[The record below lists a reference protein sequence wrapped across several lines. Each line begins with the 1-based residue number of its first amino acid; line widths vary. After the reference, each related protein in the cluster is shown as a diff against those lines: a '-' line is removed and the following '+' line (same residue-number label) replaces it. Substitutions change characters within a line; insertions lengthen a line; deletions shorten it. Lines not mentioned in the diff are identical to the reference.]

1 MTRGLNFY
9 SQECYAIERGQYV
22 LYFGKARV
30 LVTRAVA
37 VLLDTRLGMLITHG
51 DPISVRRELDE
62 MRRVSRASGAI
73 HYDEDWL
80 LLEGRPDLEGLNA
93 VLRNASDT
101 ISVRDAFAGESER
114 IALKVMQKLLERVS
128 RRE

>member
-1 MTRGLNFY
+1 MTRGTNFY

-37 VLLDTRLGMLITHG
+37 VLLDTRLGTLITHG

-62 MRRVSRASGAI
+62 MRRVSRASDALQ
-73 HYDEDWL
+73 YDEDWL
-80 LLEGRPDLEGLNA
+80 LLEGRPELEGLNA

-101 ISVRDAFAGESER
+101 IAVRDAFAGDSER
-114 IALKVMQKLLERVS
+114 IALKVTQALIERVS